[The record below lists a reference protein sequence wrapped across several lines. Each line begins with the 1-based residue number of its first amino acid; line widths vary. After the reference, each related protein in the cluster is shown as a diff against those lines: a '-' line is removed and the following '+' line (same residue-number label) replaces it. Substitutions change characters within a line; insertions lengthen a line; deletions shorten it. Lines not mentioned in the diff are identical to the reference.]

1 MMKWLR
7 FPLAVA
13 VVLCL
18 SIPLF
23 AQQKIDRQTPAP
35 PLVQLLQAKGILTAD
50 EAATISQAASAD
62 EANAR
67 LAALLVSKGLI
78 SQQDYN
84 NTVSAPAVEATN
96 NGSTGAHMMNA
107 VNHLITLNT
116 EAPPVTSDIFQYG
129 APGDKGVIPAIT
141 PPRLLPIDP
150 AKNPK
155 GLIPDI
161 KLGSGAMMNVYG
173 FIKASEIY
181 DSSNS
186 GGGTFGNND
195 FPLPMLLAD
204 TGPDSGSQFHT
215 KIRSTRAGANF
226 YWPVK
231 DSDTVFSG
239 KVEFDFEG
247 DYTTVNNRN
256 ASSVRNPQPS
266 LRVAWVRMDTK
277 LGDLPVFAEI
287 GQDWTLTASST
298 FSDIF
303 ETTQAGAFFGN
314 IYERL
319 PQIKAGVQFHVGELK
334 IQPEFAV
341 MMGAYGDANLGA
353 TPPGVGCAGA
363 TPSVTCTVA
372 ASSTAEQNTAR
383 FGARIGSDSGQPNE
397 EARIVFQYPFFHQA
411 GVAPA
416 QFIISGGHSQ
426 GSEIMPHGTL
436 ATVGTPTNVLSAAIP
451 NCATPTLVADVPE
464 CTIANFF
471 PTGFRFNIP
480 QNLWTAEFQ
489 VPTPWFSIWGKY
501 YRGGDLRFFFGS
513 TLNTTYAALNG
524 HASIGSNIA
533 LSGDTIQFFNND
545 GSAAFAPLV
554 PVRSQGGFIELGI
567 PLSRIFHA
575 DPEGRNAGWNFYTYA
590 GLDSSFAR
598 DLTFEPTGKAQS
610 GPNGLLRSDYIAT
623 SLRYKMNKW
632 MSIVNEITWYDT
644 RTADATVKL
653 FRGTDSRTAHDW
665 RNEFGTVVTF

>member
-1 MMKWLR
+1 MTKWLR
-7 FPLAVA
+7 FSFALAA
-13 VVLCL
+13 MLAL
-18 SIPLF
+18 TSAIF

-84 NTVSAPAVEATN
+84 NTIPAPASALANEA
-96 NGSTGAHMMNA
+96 GSGAHMMNA

-116 EAPPVTSDIFQYG
+116 EPAPATADNFQYG

-141 PPRLLPIDP
+141 PPRNLPID
-150 AKNPK
+150 AARDPK

-161 KLGSGAMMNVYG
+161 KLGSGALMNIYG
-173 FIKASEIY
+173 FIKATEIY

-195 FPLPMLLAD
+195 FPLPLLLAD

-215 KIRSTRAGANF
+215 KIRSTRAGMNF
-226 YWPVK
+226 FWPK
-231 DSDTVFSG
+231 SDSDMIISG
-239 KVEFDFEG
+239 KVEVDFEG
-247 DYTTVNNRN
+247 DFTTVNNRN
-256 ASSVRNPQPS
+256 ASSIRNPQPS
-266 LRVAWVRMDTK
+266 LRVAWVRMDTH
-277 LGDLPVFAEI
+277 LADLPVFVEA
-287 GQDWTLTASST
+287 GQDWTLAASST
-298 FSDIF
+298 FSDIV

-314 IYERL
+314 IYERI
-319 PQIKAGVQFHVGELK
+319 PQIKAGVQFHMGDLK

-341 MMGAYGDANLGA
+341 GMAAYGDANLAA
-353 TPPGVGCAGA
+353 TPPGAGFP
-363 TPSVTCTVA
+363 T
-372 ASSTAEQNTAR
+372 SSTAEQNQNR
-383 FGARIGSDSGQPNE
+383 FGARIGSDSGQPNL
-397 EARIVFQYPFFHQA
+397 EARVVFQYPLFHSP

-416 QFIISGGHSQ
+416 QFIVSGSHSQ
-426 GSEIMPHGTL
+426 GSEIVTHGTL
-436 ATVGTPTNVLSAAIP
+436 ATAGTPTDVLLASIP
-451 NCATPTLVADVPE
+451 NCATPTLVDGVPE

-489 VPTPWFSIWGKY
+489 VPTPWFSVWGKY
-501 YRGGDLRFFFGS
+501 YRGGDLRYFFGS
-513 TLNTTYAALNG
+513 TLNTTFAALNG
-524 HASIGSNIA
+524 NASIGSNIA
-533 LSGDTIQFFNND
+533 LSGDTIQFFNNG
-545 GSAAFAPLV
+545 GSADFAPLR

-567 PLSRIFHA
+567 PLSRVFHA
-575 DPEGRNAGWNFYTYA
+575 NPEGRNAGWNFYTYA
-590 GLDSSFAR
+590 GVDSSYAR

-610 GPNGLLRSDYIAT
+610 GPNGLLRSDYVAT

-632 MSIVNEITWYDT
+632 MSIVNEVTWYDT
-644 RTADATVKL
+644 HTADATVKL

-665 RNEFGTVVTF
+665 RNEFGTVITF

>member
-1 MMKWLR
+1 MLKWLR
-7 FPLAVA
+7 FSSAMAVA
-13 VVLCL
+13 LL
-18 SIPLF
+18 LTMPLF

-84 NTVSAPAVEATN
+84 NTVGAPALEAVN
-96 NGSTGAHMMNA
+96 NGSTGAHMMSA
-107 VNHLITLNT
+107 VSHAISLNSGS
-116 EAPPVTSDIFQYG
+116 APATSDIYQYG

-141 PPRLLPIDP
+141 PPRLLPIDIP
-150 AKNPK
+150 KDPK

-161 KLGSGAMMNVYG
+161 KLGSGAMMNIYG
-173 FIKASEIY
+173 FVKATEIY

-195 FPLPMLLAD
+195 FPLPMLLGD

-226 YWPVK
+226 YWPK
-231 DSDTVFSG
+231 TNSDIVFTG
-239 KVEFDFEG
+239 KIEFDFEG
-247 DYTTVNNRN
+247 DFTTVNNRN

-266 LRVAWVRMDTK
+266 LRLAWVRMDTK
-277 LGDLPVFAEI
+277 IGDLPVFAEI

-298 FSDIF
+298 FSDLI

-334 IQPEFAV
+334 IQPEFAI
-341 MMGAYGDANLGA
+341 MMGAYGDANLAA
-353 TPPGVGCAGA
+353 TPPGIPFPV
-363 TPSVTCTVA
+363 
-372 ASSTAEQNTAR
+372 SSTAEQNQAR
-383 FGARIGSDSGQPNE
+383 FGARIGSDSGLPNE

-416 QFIISGGHSQ
+416 QFIISGGHSE
-426 GSEIMPHGTL
+426 GSEIVTHGAL
-436 ATVGTPTNVLSAAIP
+436 ATAGTPTSLPQAGLTACTAPV
-451 NCATPTLVADVPE
+451 DGE
-464 CTIANFF
+464 CTIAQFF
-471 PTGFRFNIP
+471 PTGLRFNIP
-480 QNLWTAEFQ
+480 QNLWSAEFQ
-489 VPTPWFSIWGKY
+489 VPTPWFSVWGKY
-501 YRGGDLRFFFGS
+501 YRGGDMRFFFGS
-513 TLNTTYAALNG
+513 TLNTTFADLQG
-524 HASIGSNIA
+524 QKSIGSNIA
-533 LSGDTIQFFNND
+533 LSGDTVQFINVNA
-545 GSAAFAPLV
+545 SAVAATLR
-554 PVRSQGGFIELGI
+554 PVRGQGGFVELGI

-575 DPEGRNAGWNFYTYA
+575 NPEGHNAGWNYYLYA
-590 GLDSSFAR
+590 GIDSSLAR
-598 DLTFEPTGKAQS
+598 DVERS
-610 GPNGLLRSDYIAT
+610 GGNDLIRSDYIAN

-632 MSIVNEITWYDT
+632 ASIVNELTWYDT
-644 RTADATVKL
+644 RCGTVDSACTAAKL
-653 FRGTDSRTAHDW
+653 FRGVSSRTAHDW
-665 RNEFGTVVTF
+665 RNEFGTIFTF

>member
-7 FPLAVA
+7 LSLAVA
-13 VVLCL
+13 VALFL
-18 SIPLF
+18 TIPLF
-23 AQQKIDRQTPAP
+23 AQEKIDRQTPAP

-84 NTVSAPAVEATN
+84 NAVPAPASDLTN
-96 NGSTGAHMMNA
+96 EGGSAHMMNA

-116 EAPPVTSDIFQYG
+116 EPAPATSDTYQYG

-141 PPRLLPIDP
+141 PPRLLPIDVP
-150 AKNPK
+150 KSPK
-155 GLIPDI
+155 GLIPDV
-161 KLGSGAMMNVYG
+161 KLGSGAMMNFYG
-173 FIKASEIY
+173 FIKATEIY

-186 GGGTFGNND
+186 GGSTFGNND
-195 FPLPMLLAD
+195 FPLPMLLGD

-215 KIRSTRAGANF
+215 KIRSTRAGVNF

-231 DSDTVFSG
+231 DSDTVFTG
-239 KVEFDFEG
+239 KVEIDFEG
-247 DYTTVNNRN
+247 DFTAVNNRN

-277 LGDLPVFAEI
+277 LADLPVFVEF
-287 GQDWTLTASST
+287 GNDWTLAASST
-298 FSDIF
+298 FSDLV

-341 MMGAYGDANLGA
+341 MMAGYGDANLAA
-353 TPPGVGCAGA
+353 TPPGIGCATA
-363 TPSVTCTVA
+363 TPSVACFVP
-372 ASSTAEQNTAR
+372 ASSTAEQNTSR
-383 FGARIGSDSGQPNE
+383 FGARIGSDSGQPNVE
-397 EARIVFQYPFFHQA
+397 GRVVFQYPLFHSP

-416 QFIISGGHSQ
+416 QFIISGGHSE
-426 GSEIMPHGTL
+426 GAEIVPHGTL
-436 ATVGTPTNVLSAAIP
+436 ATFGTPTDVVIPALNGPAA
-451 NCATPTLVADVPE
+451 CAE
-464 CTIANFF
+464 GCTIASFF
-471 PTGFRFNIP
+471 PTGFRFQIP

-489 VPTPWFSIWGKY
+489 VPTPWFSVWGKY

-524 HASIGSNIA
+524 NASIGSNIA
-533 LSGDTIQFFNND
+533 LSGDTIQFFNN
-545 GSAAFAPLV
+545 GGFAEFAPLV
-554 PVRSQGGFIELGI
+554 PVRSQGGFIELGV

-590 GLDSSFAR
+590 GVDSSLAR

-644 RTADATVKL
+644 HTADATKKL
-653 FRGTDSRTAHDW
+653 FRGSDSRTAHDW
-665 RNEFGTVVTF
+665 RNEFGTVITF